1 MNEKTFAIAEEIKK
15 LTLLEALELVK
26 HMEDFLGIDFSK
38 IQIAQPSSPS
48 LPEAPKEVI
57 EEKSTFDVS
66 LSDVPSDKKI
76 AILKSIRNITGLGL
90 KESKEIVDNFPKII
104 KEGINKE
111 EVERIKKEIET
122 AGGKILV
129 K

>member
-1 MNEKTFAIAEEIKK
+1 MNEKIFTLAEEITK
-15 LTLLEALELVK
+15 LTLLEALELIK
-26 HMEDFLGIDFSK
+26 QIEKILGLDFSK
-38 IQIAQPSSPS
+38 LQLAQTTSTPIS
-48 LPEAPKEVI
+48 EAPKEVV

-66 LSDVPSDKKI
+66 LSDVPTDKKI
-76 AILKSIRNITGLGL
+76 AILKVIRNITGLGL
-90 KESKEIVDNFPKII
+90 KESKEIVDNFPKVI

-111 EVERIKKEIET
+111 EVEHIKKEIEA